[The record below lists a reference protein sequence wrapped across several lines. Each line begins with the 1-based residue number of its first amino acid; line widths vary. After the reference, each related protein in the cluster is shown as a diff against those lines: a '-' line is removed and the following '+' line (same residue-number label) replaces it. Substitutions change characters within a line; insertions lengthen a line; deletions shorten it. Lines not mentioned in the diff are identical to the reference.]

1 MKLQPDQMDVQAV
14 TAYDKDWIAINGEK
28 HHSSILISSE
38 GLRQTWGLISPSQLS
53 AEHLEQLI
61 GLKDSGIE
69 LVILGSGQKLQFM
82 SKSWLQSF
90 NNKQLGFETMD
101 TPAACRTYNI
111 LAGEGRKVAAL
122 LLIEPKI

>member
-14 TAYDKDWIAINGEK
+14 TAYDKEWIAINGEK
-28 HHSSILISSE
+28 HHSSLLISSE
-38 GLRQTWGLISPSQLS
+38 GLKETWGLLSPLQLS
-53 AEHLEQLI
+53 SEHLEQLI
-61 GLKDSGIE
+61 GLKDKGIE

-82 SKSWLQSF
+82 PKHWLQTFSS
-90 NNKQLGFETMD
+90 KQLGFETMD

-122 LLIEPKI
+122 LLIESPI